1 MFHDAINSTH
11 RYMNHFTENVKEGTF
26 ASSFPVDVIEK
37 IIEEETELQKAYDEG
52 QQKTMRIDQLL
63 SELRAMV

>member
-1 MFHDAINSTH
+1 
-11 RYMNHFTENVKEGTF
+11 MNHFTENVKEGTF

-37 IIEEETELQKAYDEG
+37 ILQEENELQKAYDEG

>member
-1 MFHDAINSTH
+1 
-11 RYMNHFTENVKEGTF
+11 MNRFTENVKQGTF